1 MRLLCMYI
9 YYLAAG
15 SCHCLCMK
23 ISLANPDPEVRSSG
37 TIACGVMHL
46 SLCLKFGS
54 GFAT

>member
-23 ISLANPDPEVRSSG
+23 ISLANPDSEVRSSG